1 MRYQSRISR
10 YLQIIKNNNNN
21 KTMTTKQPTRT
32 HVVTVFLEYDRKI
45 LLLRRSLK
53 VRTMQS
59 LWGGI
64 SGYVEDKDPLSQ
76 AIKEVQEET
85 GLSNEM
91 VKLLCVGK
99 PLEAVGSGKPDVIW
113 IVHPFL
119 FHSSTNLIRIDWEHD
134 ELRWINP
141 IDIQSYET
149 VPKLK
154 EALENVYVC

>member
-1 MRYQSRISR
+1 
-10 YLQIIKNNNNN
+10 
-21 KTMTTKQPTRT
+21 MTIKQPKTI

-59 LWGGI
+59 MWAGV
-64 SGYVEDKDPLSQ
+64 SGYLEDKDPLSQ
-76 AIKEVQEET
+76 ALKEIQEET
-85 GLSNEM
+85 GLSKEM

-99 PLEAVGSGKPDVIW
+99 PLEAVESDKPDVIW

-119 FHSSTNLIRIDWEHD
+119 FHSTTNLIRIDWEHD
-134 ELRWINP
+134 EIRWINP
-141 IDIQSYET
+141 SDIQSYET

-154 EALENVYVC
+154 EALDNVYVC